1 MKGTEISNNANLKD
15 SLSFEELTRAINKI
29 GEDLYI
35 HFEKEERKY
44 QNFDLNNQQYVIL
57 TLIIQNPEYKPS
69 EIAEIMNISK
79 SAISQ
84 QLVKLESKGF
94 IKRYRLEEDKRS
106 YGIKLNEKGQ
116 QYKKE
121 MKSYYDSVYQRYKEK
136 FSYDEL
142 VEIYEAMLKLKQVF

>member
-1 MKGTEISNNANLKD
+1 M
-15 SLSFEELTRAINKI
+15 
-29 GEDLYI
+29 
-35 HFEKEERKY
+35 
-44 QNFDLNNQQYVIL
+44 NNQQYVIL

-69 EIAEIMNISK
+69 EIAKIMNISK

-94 IKRYRLEEDKRS
+94 IKPYRLEEDKRS

-121 MKSYYDSVYQRYKEK
+121 MERYYDSVYQKYKEQ
-136 FSYDEL
+136 FSYEEL
-142 VEIYEAMLKLKQVF
+142 VEIYQAVSKLKQVL

>member
-1 MKGTEISNNANLKD
+1 MEKTSITNNQDLKE
-15 SLSFEELTRAINKI
+15 SLSFKELTKAINKI

-69 EIAEIMNISK
+69 EIAKIMNISK

-94 IKRYRLEEDKRS
+94 IKRYRHEEDKRS
-106 YGIKLNEKGQ
+106 YGIKLSEKGQ
-116 QYKKE
+116 LYKNE
-121 MKSYYDSVYQRYKEK
+121 IERYYDSVYQRYKEQ
-136 FSYDEL
+136 FSYEEL
-142 VEIYEAMLKLKQVF
+142 VEIYQAVSKLKQVL

>member
-1 MKGTEISNNANLKD
+1 MEKTSIANNQELKE
-15 SLSFEELTRAINKI
+15 SLSFKELTRAINKI

-69 EIAEIMNISK
+69 EIAKIMNISK

-121 MKSYYDSVYQRYKEK
+121 MEKYYDSVYQRYKQQ

-142 VEIYEAMLKLKQVF
+142 VEIYQAVSKLKQVL